1 MTLMTRLFRLL
12 FAAALALMVGFAAAQ
27 SGRDTPARERTLL
40 VDRILA
46 VVNSEVITQ
55 FDLSE
60 RVTRALRELRSRG
73 TPLPDRNDLQRQ
85 VLERMIIERAQ
96 LQLAR
101 ETGLQIDDL
110 QLDATIARIAANN
123 NMPLTEF
130 RRALERDGIPFD
142 KFREEVRTEI
152 ILTRLR
158 EREVDNKISVAESEI
173 DNFIADHKEGKE
185 QSVEYNLSHI
195 LIRLPEQAR
204 PEQIKQQ
211 RERADEA
218 VKRIKA
224 GADFAQVVATFS
236 DATDALQGGNIG
248 WRTTDRLPELFAGA
262 VAGLPPGGISEVLR
276 SPAGFH
282 ILRLNERRGAGAPYM
297 VEQNHVRHILV
308 RTSET
313 VSQDEAR
320 RKLLA
325 LRERIVN
332 GSNFGELARL
342 NSDDGSA
349 GRGGDLGWVYPGDT
363 VPEFERAV
371 KDLKPMEVSQPVKTQ
386 FGWHLIQVLER
397 RTTDASSERKRL
409 EARKALRERKSDE
422 AFQEW
427 LRQLRDRAW
436 VEYRLE
442 ER

>member
-1 MTLMTRLFRLL
+1 MTRLFRLL
-12 FAAALALMVGFAAAQ
+12 FAAALALVAGLAGAQ
-27 SGRDTPARERTLL
+27 SGRAAPGPERTSL
-40 VDRILA
+40 VDRIVA

-60 RVTRALRELRSRG
+60 RVTRALRELRSRNI
-73 TPLPDRNDLQRQ
+73 PAPDENELRRQ
-85 VLERMIIERAQ
+85 VLDRIIIERTQ

-110 QLDATIARIAANN
+110 QLDATIARIAESN
-123 NMPLTEF
+123 NMPLMEF
-130 RRALERDGIPFD
+130 RRTLERDGIPFD

-152 ILTRLR
+152 ILARLR
-158 EREVDNKISVAESEI
+158 EREVDNRVSVAESEI
-173 DNFIADHKEGKE
+173 DNFIADHKEAKN
-185 QSVEYNLSHI
+185 QSVEFNLSHI

-204 PEQIKQQ
+204 PEHITQQ

-236 DATDALQGGNIG
+236 DATDALQGGNLG
-248 WRTTDRLPELFAGA
+248 WRTTDRLPELFAGV
-262 VAGLPPGGISEVLR
+262 VAGLRPGEISEVLR

-332 GSNFGELARL
+332 GSNFSELARL
-342 NSDDGSA
+342 NSDDSSA

-363 VPEFERAV
+363 VPDFERAV
-371 KDLKPMEVSQPVKTQ
+371 KDLKPMQLSQPVKTQ

>member
-1 MTLMTRLFRLL
+1 MFRFLC
-12 FAAALALMVGFAAAQ
+12 AAALALACGFAGAQ
-27 SGRDTPARERTLL
+27 SGRGAPVRTSL

-46 VVNSEVITQ
+46 VVNSEVVTQ

-60 RVTRALRELRSRG
+60 RTTRALRELRSRG
-73 TPLPDRNDLQRQ
+73 ISPPDENELRRQ
-85 VLERMIIERAQ
+85 VLERMILERVQ

-110 QLDATIARIAANN
+110 QLDATIARIAEGNN
-123 NMPLTEF
+123 LPLTEF
-130 RRALERDGIPFD
+130 RRALERDGIPFN

-152 ILTRLR
+152 ILSRLR

-173 DNFIADHKEGKE
+173 DNYIEDQKGAKE
-185 QSVEYNLSHI
+185 QAVEYNLSHI
-195 LIRLPEQAR
+195 LVRLPEQAR
-204 PEQIKQQ
+204 PEQITQL

-218 VKRIKA
+218 VKRIKS
-224 GADFAQVVATFS
+224 GADFAQVAATHS
-236 DATDALQGGNIG
+236 DATDALEGGNFG
-248 WRTTDRLPELFAGA
+248 WRTQDRLPELFAVA
-262 VAGLPPGGISEVLR
+262 AAGLKPGEISAVLR

-282 ILRLNERRGAGAPYM
+282 ILRLNDRRGAGAPYI

-308 RTSET
+308 RTGET

-342 NSDDGSA
+342 NSDDVSA
-349 GRGGDLGWVYPGDT
+349 GRGGDLGWVFPGDT
-363 VPEFERAV
+363 VPDFERAV
-371 KDLKPMEVSQPVKTQ
+371 KELKTMEVSQPVKTQ

-442 ER
+442 DR

>member
-1 MTLMTRLFRLL
+1 MY
-12 FAAALALMVGFAAAQ
+12 GIAAAQ
-27 SGRDTPARERTLL
+27 SGRSAPERTSLI
-40 VDRILA
+40 DRIVA

-55 FDLSE
+55 FDLTE
-60 RVTRALRELRSRG
+60 RVTRAQRELRSRRI
-73 TPLPDRNDLQRQ
+73 PEPDQNELQRQ
-85 VLERMIIERAQ
+85 VLERMIVERVQ

-110 QLDATIARIAANN
+110 QLDATIARIAESN

-130 RRALERDGIPFD
+130 RRTLERDAVPFD
-142 KFREEVRTEI
+142 KFREEVRVEVV
-152 ILTRLR
+152 LSRLR
-158 EREVDNKISVAESEI
+158 EREVDNRISVAESEI
-173 DNFIADHKEGKE
+173 DNFIVDQKEAKNPP
-185 QSVEYNLSHI
+185 VEYKLSHI
-195 LIRLPEQAR
+195 VILVPEQAR
-204 PEQIKQQ
+204 PEQIAQQ
-211 RERADEA
+211 RSRADEA
-218 VKRIKA
+218 VRRVKA
-224 GADFAQVVATFS
+224 GADFAQVAAAYS
-236 DATDALQGGNIG
+236 DARDALEGGNMD
-248 WRTTDRLPELFAGA
+248 WRTQDRLPELYAGA
-262 VAGLPPGGISEVLR
+262 AAGLRTGEISEVLR

-308 RTSET
+308 RTSES
-313 VSQDEAR
+313 VSQDEAT

-332 GSNFGELARL
+332 GSNFAELARL
-342 NSDDGSA
+342 NSDDASA
-349 GRGGDLGWVYPGDT
+349 GRGGDLGWIYPGDT
-363 VPEFERAV
+363 VPDFERAM
-371 KDLKPMEVSQPVKTQ
+371 KELKPLEVSKPVKTQ

-397 RTTDASSERKRL
+397 RTTDASSDRKRL

-436 VEYRLE
+436 VEYRIE

>member
-1 MTLMTRLFRLL
+1 
-12 FAAALALMVGFAAAQ
+12 MVGLAAAQ
-27 SGRDTPARERTLL
+27 SGRGAPERTSL

-85 VLERMIIERAQ
+85 VLERMILERVQ

-110 QLDATIARIAANN
+110 QLDATIARIAESN

-130 RRALERDGIPFD
+130 RRMLERDGIPFN
-142 KFREEVRTEI
+142 KFREEVRAEV
-152 ILTRLR
+152 ILARLR

-173 DNFIADHKEGKE
+173 DNFIADHKEGKD

-204 PEQIKQQ
+204 PEQITRQ

-236 DATDALQGGNIG
+236 DATDALEGGNMG
-248 WRTTDRLPELFAGA
+248 WRTPDRLPELFAGV
-262 VAGLPPGGISEVLR
+262 VAGLRPGEISEVLR

-297 VEQNHVRHILV
+297 VEQNRVRHILV

-325 LRERIVN
+325 LRERITN

-342 NSDDGSA
+342 NSDDVSA
-349 GRGGDLGWVYPGDT
+349 TRGGDLGWVYPGDT
-363 VPEFERAV
+363 VPDFERAV
-371 KDLKPMEVSQPVKTQ
+371 KGLKPMEVSQPVKTQ

-442 ER
+442 DR

>member
-1 MTLMTRLFRLL
+1 MTRLFRLL
-12 FAAALALMVGFAAAQ
+12 FAVALALMVELAAAQ
-27 SGRDTPARERTLL
+27 SGRGAPERTSL

-85 VLERMIIERAQ
+85 VLERMILERVQ

-110 QLDATIARIAANN
+110 QLDATIARIAESN

-130 RRALERDGIPFD
+130 RRMLERDGIPFN
-142 KFREEVRTEI
+142 KFREEVRAEV
-152 ILTRLR
+152 ILARLR

-173 DNFIADHKEGKE
+173 DNFIADHKEGKD

-204 PEQIKQQ
+204 PEQITRQ

-236 DATDALQGGNIG
+236 DATDALEGGNMG
-248 WRTTDRLPELFAGA
+248 WRTPDRLPELFAGV
-262 VAGLPPGGISEVLR
+262 VARLRPGEISEVLR

-297 VEQNHVRHILV
+297 VEQNRVRHILV

-325 LRERIVN
+325 LRERITN

-342 NSDDGSA
+342 NSDDASA
-349 GRGGDLGWVYPGDT
+349 TRGGDLGWVYPGDT
-363 VPEFERAV
+363 VPDFERAV
-371 KDLKPMEVSQPVKTQ
+371 KGLKPMEVSQPVKTQ

-442 ER
+442 DR

>member
-1 MTLMTRLFRLL
+1 MTRLFRLL
-12 FAAALALMVGFAAAQ
+12 FAAALALVAGLAGAQ
-27 SGRDTPARERTLL
+27 SGRAAPGPERTSL
-40 VDRILA
+40 VDRIVA

-60 RVTRALRELRSRG
+60 RVTRALRELRSRNI
-73 TPLPDRNDLQRQ
+73 PAPDENELRRQ
-85 VLERMIIERAQ
+85 VLDRIIIERTQ

-110 QLDATIARIAANN
+110 QLDATIARIAESN
-123 NMPLTEF
+123 NMPLMEF
-130 RRALERDGIPFD
+130 RRTLERDGIPFD

-152 ILTRLR
+152 ILARLR
-158 EREVDNKISVAESEI
+158 EREVDNRVSVAESEI
-173 DNFIADHKEGKE
+173 DNFIADHKEAKN
-185 QSVEYNLSHI
+185 QSVEFNLSHI

-204 PEQIKQQ
+204 PEHITQQ

-236 DATDALQGGNIG
+236 DASDALQGGNLG
-248 WRTTDRLPELFAGA
+248 WRTTDRLPELFAGV
-262 VAGLPPGGISEVLR
+262 VAGLRPGEISEVLR

-282 ILRLNERRGAGAPYM
+282 IVRLNERRGAGAPYM

-308 RTSET
+308 HTSET

-342 NSDDGSA
+342 NSDDSSA
-349 GRGGDLGWVYPGDT
+349 GRGGDLGWVFPGDT
-363 VPEFERAV
+363 VPDFERAV
-371 KDLKPMEVSQPVKTQ
+371 KELKPLQVSQPVKTQ

-397 RTTDASSERKRL
+397 RTMDASSERKRL

-442 ER
+442 EK